1 VPPADETTA
10 APRSRGLLALAAG
23 CAVAG
28 LLLVAGLELVLRLGW
43 IENGEHARRQVP
55 ARPEVVRSEVLILG
69 DSFILPY
76 WDLGKALAA
85 ELAERD
91 VAVRNAAV
99 SGTGPFEYLD
109 TLKRELRRS
118 PPDVVLLSYYA
129 GNDLTDVKNHP
140 RYTGEDAE
148 AIAINRASSR
158 PVLRHLYSYHWL
170 RAVVQMGRARR
181 FDAEQVAAAGVDPEL
196 IEDAKQL
203 RINPYLLQLARN
215 DPGHFLD
222 NVLIEGEENLAAWR
236 RIRELIAEM
245 DDSCRE
251 SGARLLVAI
260 FPHSIQVNRSH
271 FDFFRGM
278 TFAMD
283 DRTLDSTRPQD
294 LMRELCDERGIPLL
308 DLLPVL
314 EDHSDEE
321 LYLDKDDHLNP
332 AGNAVAAEEIL
343 AFLARSGPE
352 PRE

>member
-1 VPPADETTA
+1 MPPADETAA
-10 APRSRGLLALAAG
+10 APRSRGILALAAG

-28 LLLVAGLELVLRLGW
+28 LILVAGLEIILRLGW

-55 ARPEVVRSEVLILG
+55 ARPEVVRSRVLVLG

-85 ELAERD
+85 SLAEQD
-91 VAVRNAAV
+91 VAVHNAAI

-109 TLKRELRRS
+109 TLKRELQRAS
-118 PPDVVLLSYYA
+118 ADVVLLSYYA

-140 RYTGEDAE
+140 RTTGDDAG
-148 AIAINRASSR
+148 AIAINRAASR

-170 RAVVQMGRARR
+170 RAVVQMWRARR
-181 FDAEQVAAAGVDPEL
+181 FDAAGAAAAGVDPEL
-196 IEDAKQL
+196 IEDARQL

-222 NVLIEGEENLAAWR
+222 NVLMEGEQNELAWR
-236 RIRELIAEM
+236 RVRELILEM
-245 DDSCRE
+245 DDVCRAN
-251 SGARLLVAI
+251 GAGLAIVI

-271 FDFFRGM
+271 FDFFRSM

-283 DRTLDSTRPQD
+283 DGTLDSTRPQD
-294 LMRELCDERGIPLL
+294 LMRELCTERGIPLL

-314 EDHSDEE
+314 EEHSEEE
-321 LYLDKDDHLNP
+321 LYLEKDDHLNP
-332 AGNAVAAEEIL
+332 AGNALAAEHIL
-343 AFLARSGPE
+343 EFLGDFIPE
-352 PRE
+352 RAE